1 MADKKLMGPAG
12 EFETIAWQFIWQHKK
27 ILFALIAFPLFLQ
40 MGLAYFFKDL
50 APGVGYIGS
59 WLSIKEQ
66 FSSFQIN
73 GVFELLTV
81 FWVIGWLRYFLN
93 NEIPSLG
100 TYFKWDKSHFLYLA
114 YVSIVLCME
123 GAIHNDFIMY
133 FLAGMASIYGVFLS
147 LLTLLGFLIY
157 LLLLPFRLWVPTIA
171 AGKPVSLK
179 IWKQVKP
186 FYWSYFGSL
195 FFMAIRMGF
204 IGLAMLLFVWGFDFL
219 LRLNNM
225 SVNLYVYYFLA
236 LFLTYLGSIGIVS
249 VSGVYY
255 REFLKGKK

>member
-1 MADKKLMGPAG
+1 MDKFFAYGYSEYNQKIKHNRGNNMDDKKLVGIPG
-12 EFETIAWQFIWQHKK
+12 GFETIAWQFIWQHKK

-50 APGVGYIGS
+50 VPLGVGYIGS
-59 WLSIKEQ
+59 WVDLKGE
-66 FSSFQIN
+66 FSSFQRD
-73 GVFELLTV
+73 GVFEFLKV

-93 NEIPSLG
+93 NEIPSFS

-114 YVSIVLCME
+114 YVLVDF
-123 GAIHNDFIMY
+123 AIY
-133 FLAGMASIYGVFLS
+133 
-147 LLTLLGFLIY
+147 TLLGSLIY
-157 LLLLPFRLWVPTIA
+157 LLLLPFSLWVPTIA

-195 FFMAIRMGF
+195 FFMGIR
-204 IGLAMLLFVWGFDFL
+204 IGLIALAVFLFVWGGDFL
-219 LRLNNM
+219 LRLNDM
-225 SVNLYVYYFLA
+225 SVSLYIYRFLP
-236 LFLTYLGSIGIVS
+236 LVTLYLGSIGIVS